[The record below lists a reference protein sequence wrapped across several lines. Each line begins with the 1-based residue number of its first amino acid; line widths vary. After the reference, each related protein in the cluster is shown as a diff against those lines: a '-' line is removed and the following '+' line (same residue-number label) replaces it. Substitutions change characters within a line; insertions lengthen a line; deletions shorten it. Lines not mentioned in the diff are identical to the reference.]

1 MKKITIIKS
10 LVILCFMCLFSM
22 NNTEAKVYI
31 DIDSP
36 ALRQFPMAFYD
47 FGDDKIGRKLTA
59 IVKDDLS
66 FTTLFY
72 FIDKAAFIEDKED
85 DFNPVNWT
93 PIGAEAVLKG
103 DITVTEKIN
112 VVVRLYD
119 VVETR
124 IILYKQYSSNK
135 NDLRS
140 LAHKISDDIYLALTG
155 RKGIFGTKI
164 AFVSVEEKSKE
175 LVLMDF
181 DGGRVKRTKFRKEMM
196 LAPHSSDD
204 GSKLVISAS
213 NGRQWTIY
221 LVDFN
226 NVNSKKIFES
236 RGVNIAG
243 DFFKGS
249 DSFIFSS
256 SKAGSPDI
264 YVYDLNSGKIR
275 RITSNYW
282 INISPTL
289 SPDGKRVAYVSDK
302 SGNPHIYIMNIDGY
316 DAQRVTF
323 EGTYNTSPSWSPA
336 GDLIAYSG
344 MIGGKNQIF
353 TVKPDGSDMSQLT
366 DWGNNEDPCFSPD
379 GRFITF
385 TSDRNGHK
393 AIYIMTT
400 GGENQKRISAKGYR
414 AFGPEWLSN

>member
-1 MKKITIIKS
+1 
-10 LVILCFMCLFSM
+10 MCLFSV
-22 NNTEAKVYI
+22 NVTEAKVYI

-36 ALRQFPMAFYD
+36 ALRQFPMALYD
-47 FGDDKIGRKLTA
+47 FGDDKIGRELTA

-72 FIDKAAFIEDKED
+72 FINKVAFIEDKGD
-85 DFNPVNWT
+85 DFNPANWT

-124 IILYKQYSSNK
+124 IIIYKQYSSNK
-135 NDLRS
+135 SGLRS
-140 LAHKISDDIYLALTG
+140 LAHKISNDIYLALTG

-164 AFVSVEEKSKE
+164 AFVSMEEKMKE
-175 LVLMDF
+175 MVLMDY

-196 LAPHSSDD
+196 LSPHSSDD
-204 GSKLVISAS
+204 GSKLIISAS

-264 YVYDLNSGKIR
+264 YVYDLNSSKVR

-289 SPDGKRVAYVSDK
+289 SPDGKSVAYVSDK

-316 DAQRVTF
+316 DAQRITF
-323 EGTYNTSPSWSPA
+323 EGTYNTSPSWSPS

-353 TVKPDGSDMSQLT
+353 TVKPDGSDISQLT
-366 DWGNNEDPCFSPD
+366 DWGNNEDPSFSPD

-400 GGENQKRISAKGYR
+400 GGENQKRISSKGYG

>member
-1 MKKITIIKS
+1 MKKIILIKM
-10 LVILCFMCLFSM
+10 LMIMCFVCFFLAH
-22 NNTEAKVYI
+22 NIEAKVYI

-47 FGDDKIGRKLTA
+47 FGDDKIGRELTS
-59 IVKDDLS
+59 IIKNDLG
-66 FTTLFY
+66 FTNLFY
-72 FIDKAAFIEDKED
+72 FIDKAAFIEAKGD
-85 DFNPVNWT
+85 DFNPANWL

-103 DITVTEKIN
+103 DLTVTDKVN

-124 IILYKQYSSNK
+124 IIVYKQYSSTK
-135 NDLRS
+135 RDLRS
-140 LAHKISDDIYLALTG
+140 LAHKIADDIYVALTG

-164 AFVSVEEKSKE
+164 AFVSIEEEMKE
-175 LVLMDF
+175 LALIDY

-196 LAPHSSDD
+196 LSPNASGD
-204 GSKLVISAS
+204 GSKFVISAS
-213 NGRQWTIY
+213 DGRQWTIY

-226 NVNSKKIFES
+226 SVNSKKIFES

-243 DFFKGS
+243 DFFRGS

-256 SKAGSPDI
+256 SRAGSPDI
-264 YVYDLNSGKIR
+264 YIYDLTSNKIR

-289 SPDGKRVAYVSDK
+289 SPDGKKVAYVSDK
-302 SGNPHIYIMNIDGY
+302 SGNPHIYIMSIDGY
-316 DAQRVTF
+316 DAQRITF

-353 TVKPDGSDMSQLT
+353 TVKPDGSDVMQLT
-366 DWGNNEDPCFSPD
+366 DWGNNEDPSFSPD

-400 GGENQKRISAKGYR
+400 GGENQKRISPKGYR